1 MVSRLLFYISKHS
14 EFQIVL
20 LLVQPSNVLV
30 NRGLCYRG
38 QNWKPSWSFLLTK
51 CSTPTS

>member
-1 MVSRLLFYISKHS
+1 MVSLQFCYNSKHIQ
-14 EFQIVL
+14 FQILL